1 MKRRRRTTESGGYER
16 IFIDM
21 VLMML
26 GTFIFVLVVVMITSR
41 VNEKVNF
48 PRMKKELAELKE
60 ELKQKENDNSRLY
73 GELDEMAGMGTDAQI
88 EKVLQSVG
96 LDSATGRRDF
106 DVFIRGL
113 KDIPGKDIHLVIDAT
128 GSMHGA
134 ATFLVPLLRVIVIRS
149 GKELSALTWFADGN
163 ADTYQGTMGEIL
175 DSFMKGAPF
184 MGNNE
189 TIGDAFVRAAKNAPK
204 PGAYVLLGDE
214 PSDDRIYYLNIPAPV
229 FTIPI
234 GQSDPGTK
242 VEYQSL
248 ADKTHGKLLQLT
260 FKGSL

>member
-1 MKRRRRTTESGGYER
+1 MKYQRRAGESNVHES
-16 IFIDM
+16 FSDM
-21 VLMML
+21 ALLML
-26 GTFIFVLVVVMITSR
+26 ATFVFLLVVILITSR
-41 VNEKVNF
+41 LQQEVEV
-48 PRMKKELAELKE
+48 PRLKKEVAELKE
-60 ELKQKENDNSRLY
+60 ELKQKESETSRLY
-73 GELDEMAGMGTDAQI
+73 SELDEMAGMGTDAQI
-88 EKVLQSVG
+88 EKVLQAVG
-96 LDSATGRRDF
+96 LDSATGRHDF
-106 DVFIRGL
+106 DVFVRGL

-175 DSFMKGAPF
+175 DSFMSGAPF

-189 TIGDAFVRAAKNAPK
+189 TIGDAFTKAAKNAPK

-242 VEYQSL
+242 VEYQTL
-248 ADKTHGKLLQLT
+248 ADKTHGKMLQLT
-260 FKGSL
+260 FKGSM

>member
-1 MKRRRRTTESGGYER
+1 MKRRRRSTESGGYER

-41 VNEKVNF
+41 VNEKVNI
-48 PRMKKELAELKE
+48 PRMKQELADLKE
-60 ELKQKENDNSRLY
+60 ALKQKESDNSRLY

-88 EKVLQSVG
+88 EKVLQAVG
-96 LDSATGRRDF
+96 LDSSTGRRDF

-149 GKELSALTWFADGN
+149 GKELSALTWFADGA

-175 DSFMKGAPF
+175 DNFMKGAPF

-189 TIGDAFVRAAKNAPK
+189 TIGDAFVRAAQSAPK

-234 GQSDPGTK
+234 GLSDPGTK
-242 VEYQSL
+242 VEYQAL
-248 ADKTHGKLLQLT
+248 ADKTHGKLLPLT
-260 FKGSL
+260 FKGAM